1 MRSVQ
6 FHFAQPQESPGY
18 LLWQVSMLW
27 QRKMKRGL
35 DRIGLTHT
43 QFVLLAALGWLSRGG
58 GTVTQVDVANHGN
71 IDRMMTSKVLR
82 TLQGK
87 GFVRRTGHLTD
98 TRAKSLS
105 LTPAGEQTLQ
115 QAISIVQ
122 QVDDTFFAAVRNQ
135 PGPVEAL
142 LARLMRQGEAGS
154 EEV

>member
-1 MRSVQ
+1 MSSVQ
-6 FHFAQPQESPGY
+6 FHFAQPEESPGY

-58 GTVTQVDVANHGN
+58 GTVTQVDVANHSN

-82 TLQGK
+82 TLQTK
-87 GFVRRTGHLTD
+87 GLVSRIGHRTD

-105 LTPAGEQTLQ
+105 LTLDGERTLQ
-115 QAISIVQ
+115 LAIGIVQ
-122 QVDDTFFAAVRNQ
+122 QVDNDFFAAVKDQ
-135 PGPVEAL
+135 PGSVEAILSRL
-142 LARLMRQGEAGS
+142 LRQG
-154 EEV
+154 